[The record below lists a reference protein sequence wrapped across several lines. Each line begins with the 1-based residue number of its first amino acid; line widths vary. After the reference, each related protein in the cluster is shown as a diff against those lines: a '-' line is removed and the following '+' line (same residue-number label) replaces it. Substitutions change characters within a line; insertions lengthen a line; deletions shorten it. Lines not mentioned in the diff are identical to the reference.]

1 MIDLRKFAVLLLVY
15 VIGLIPQTGQ
25 AAAVTVKNLRMWRA
39 PDHTRLVFDLSGPVE
54 HKLFTLSNPNRV
66 VLDVDNVVLGKA
78 LPELEFDG
86 PMLSGIRTGKK
97 DDGLRVVLDLK
108 MGCNPRTYLL
118 RPYDQYGYR
127 LVVDLHQAV
136 VATPVSI
143 PQSSGPR
150 DHGAAYTPPPA
161 KTGPIVVAID
171 AGHGGDDPGA
181 IGPRYHTRE
190 KDVVLAIARE
200 VKKLVDRDPGMRA
213 VMTRSGDY
221 FVPLRKRIELAQQ
234 MNAELFV
241 SIHADSLPH
250 SRARGSSVYALSQK
264 GASSAQARLLA
275 NRENA
280 SDLIGGID
288 LNETDDIL
296 YKVLVDMTQ
305 TAIIASS
312 VRFGQDMLRDLGT
325 VGPIHI
331 KKVGL
336 AGFAVLKSAK
346 FPSVL
351 VETTF
356 ISHPGEERKLRSR
369 SYRKKMA
376 QAIYSGIRRYVS
388 RRTLRP
394 RNGTSTIAESRQQT
408 IHVVKRGDTLSE
420 IAETYSVNISAL
432 KFANNLRDNK
442 LVVGRRLVIPN

>member
-1 MIDLRKFAVLLLVY
+1 MELRKFAVFLFVY
-15 VIGLIPQTGQ
+15 VIGLFPQTGQ
-25 AAAVTVKNLRMWRA
+25 ASPVTIDNLRMWRA
-39 PDHTRLVFDLSGPVE
+39 PDHTRLVFDLSGPVT
-54 HKLFTLSNPNRV
+54 HNLFTLKNPDRI
-66 VLDVDNVVLGKA
+66 VLDIDNVGLKKS
-78 LPELEFDG
+78 LPNFEYNG
-86 PMLSGIRTGKK
+86 PLLSGIRTGKK
-97 DDGLRVVLDLK
+97 GTGLRIVLDMK
-108 MGCNPRTYLL
+108 QGSNPRTYLL
-118 RPYDQYGYR
+118 KPYDQYGYR
-127 LVVDLHQAV
+127 LVVDLHQAA
-136 VATPVSI
+136 VAAPVRPTAKTS
-143 PQSSGPR
+143 PDHPEVYSGPKPR
-150 DHGAAYTPPPA
+150 
-161 KTGPIVVAID
+161 TGPIVIAID

-190 KDVVLAIARE
+190 KDVVLAIAKDLKR
-200 VKKLVDRDPGMRA
+200 LIDRDPNLRA

-221 FVPLRKRIELAQQ
+221 FVPLRKRIEIAQQ
-234 MNAELFV
+234 KDAELFV

-250 SRARGSSVYALSQK
+250 SHARGSSVYALSQR

-288 LNETDDIL
+288 LSETDDVL

-312 VRFGQDMLRDLGT
+312 IRFGRDMLKDLRK

-346 FPSVL
+346 FPSIL

-369 SYRKKMA
+369 SYRRKMA
-376 QAIYSGIRRYVS
+376 KAIYDGIKRYVN
-388 RRTLRP
+388 RNTLRP
-394 RNGTSTIAESRQQT
+394 RTNSHTIARSVKPT
-408 IHVVKRGDTLSE
+408 IHIVKRGDTLSE
-420 IAETYSVNISAL
+420 IAATYSVNVTAL

-442 LVVGRRLVIPN
+442 LIIGKRLVIPN